1 MEIYF
6 PGKPWFA
13 YNQDVQ
19 IEFRLKRE
27 THNGVDVAMYC
38 WAYYSRDTDEYPEEY
53 TAKQMGAGWN
63 DTYLVDGNDI
73 SLDEL
78 VGLGHL
84 ADPQSSGSAPQH
96 IFIDGSLLVDI
107 DYELGGGAGYPSII
121 GFYEGSGIEINRVC

>member
-107 DYELGGGAGYPSII
+107 DYEFGGGAGYPSII